1 MQVPVKTSDPAAA
14 SMASKGYSAKLP
26 NYLKYTVVVVDL
38 VNKKKFS
45 EILGCFKA
53 LKQVVP

>member
-14 SMASKGYSAKLP
+14 SIASKGYSAKLP
-26 NYLKYTVVVVDL
+26 NYLKYTVVVDL
-38 VNKKKFS
+38 VNKKKFW